1 MRKSVI
7 LFLSLIIVLTVCFII
22 SILIN
27 RADKVNSTA
36 VSNNSCIVIDAGHGG
51 KDSGT
56 VGIDGA
62 LEKTV
67 NLDIA
72 LDLYD
77 FLKITGYDCHLV
89 RDGDYQLYYEEEEKS
104 RSDLYNRLDF
114 VNSFDNPTLISIH
127 QNHFE
132 NENERGMQ
140 IWYSPNDDVSK
151 ILADEILSFTNFN
164 IQKDNK
170 RQNKP
175 SDSSYYILHKA
186 SAPSVMV
193 ECGFMSNSKENA
205 LLQDNEYQKKIAY
218 SIAMGFNNY
227 KVQEK

>member
-27 RADKVNSTA
+27 RADKVNSTS

-67 NLDIA
+67 NLNIA

-132 NENERGMQ
+132 NESERGMQ

-151 ILADEILSFTNFN
+151 ILADEILSFTNSN

-186 SAPSVMV
+186 SVPSVMV
-193 ECGFMSNSKENA
+193 ECGFMSNRKENA
-205 LLQDNEYQKKIAY
+205 LLQDKEYQKKIAY
-218 SIAMGFNNY
+218 SIAMGFNNF